1 MDPYEA
7 LGIDPSFDGDLRAVR
22 NRLVKQYS
30 EVGATPDEERM
41 KAVNLAYEAL
51 RDVHV
56 AAPRRVVFRGGSGSS
71 FVLDG
76 RRYAIARTPRRPALR
91 DPAAVAVPLL
101 TAGFLA
107 LVLGWMGAAVA
118 AVWLTWLYARRRR
131 VNTRPET

>member
-7 LGIDPSFDGDLRAVR
+7 LGITPSYDGDLRALR

-41 KAVNLAYEAL
+41 KAINLAYEAL

-56 AAPRRVVFRGGSGSS
+56 APAPRVVFRGGAGSS

-76 RRYAIARTPRRPALR
+76 RRFVLARRPREPAAIAAPVL
-91 DPAAVAVPLL
+91 
-101 TAGFLA
+101 AGGLVVLA
-107 LVLGWMGAAVA
+107 FGWVGAAVV
-118 AVWLTWLYARRRR
+118 AVVWALVQYQRVHRHRRRHR
-131 VNTRPET
+131 A

>member
-7 LGIDPSFDGDLRAVR
+7 LGITPSYDGDLRALR

-41 KAVNLAYEAL
+41 KAINLAYDAL

-56 AAPRRVVFRGGSGSS
+56 PTQRRVVFRGGSGSS

-76 RRYAIARTPRRPALR
+76 QRFVIARRPREPAAIAAPVL
-91 DPAAVAVPLL
+91 AAGL
-101 TAGFLA
+101 TVF
-107 LVLGWMGAAVA
+107 VLGWVGVAVV
-118 AVWLTWLYARRRR
+118 AVVWALVQYQRVHRHRRGHRA
-131 VNTRPET
+131 